1 MGLNS
6 DELHSHAD
14 LLRSW
19 SDRVPDQGALAGIV
33 SYLDNLGSTLRGHAH
48 MTPRQKA
55 LQDIGQALLTTHIKS
70 QEEMNF
76 VAEKS
81 LKVFFPGTPE
91 KLSMRHR
98 TVSSRN
104 AFLVDL
110 AYMLLTRDRSCKEC
124 RVEFGWGDSSPQGGF
139 DFLLLKY
146 RYLPV
151 KQLLQAAAALRK
163 LIKTRG
169 GSLGGGF
176 DADDEVSLETVRARA
191 AANLVLWKS
200 VLEHLCVPVCH
211 ECLSLR
217 LLLRFGCCCCCC
229 SCMFGRFVCRFGWRC
244 SVWRCFRWVSAG
256 VAPIGSA
263 VAVAVAA
270 AAPFGVASDGCRCG
284 GAVAS
289 WLCWF
294 WCWFWSCL
302 GGVLESL
309 FGAGVFLGG
318 CCGVATFYYLCTP
331 PPKTKQNL
339 GTEHDG
345 PGPHRCR
352 GQSQQPLAHA

>member
-1 MGLNS
+1 
-6 DELHSHAD
+6 
-14 LLRSW
+14 
-19 SDRVPDQGALAGIV
+19 
-33 SYLDNLGSTLRGHAH
+33 
-48 MTPRQKA
+48 
-55 LQDIGQALLTTHIKS
+55 
-70 QEEMNF
+70 
-76 VAEKS
+76 
-81 LKVFFPGTPE
+81 
-91 KLSMRHR
+91 MRHR

-110 AYMLLTRDRSCKEC
+110 AYMLLTRDRSFKEC
-124 RVEFGWGDSSPQGGF
+124 RVKFGWGDSSPQGGF

-244 SVWRCFRWVSAG
+244 SDWFGCCGCCCCCCSVWRCFRWVSLWWCCCFLALLVLVLVLVLLGWRAG
-256 VAPIGSA
+256 IV
-263 VAVAVAA
+263 V
-270 AAPFGVASDGCRCG
+270 
-284 GAVAS
+284 
-289 WLCWF
+289 
-294 WCWFWSCL
+294 WCWCVSRWLLWRCD
-302 GGVLESL
+302 VLL
-309 FGAGVFLGG
+309 FVL
-318 CCGVATFYYLCTP
+318 P
-331 PPKTKQNL
+331 PPQTKQNL

-352 GQSQQPLAHA
+352 GQSQLPLAHA